1 MSDDRRNELV
11 EELFIRAVELREGGA
26 APEQIDE
33 LLRER
38 CNGDASLRAEVES
51 LLNAHVADA
60 GVLDR
65 ADIVLAGTISQTA
78 GGTRRHGRP
87 PWQEP
92 TLPPGSV
99 LGGYTIQRVLGS
111 GGMGVVYV
119 AQQDRPRRT
128 VALKV
133 IRPAMTSP
141 AMLKRFE
148 AEAEILGR
156 LHHPGIAQIYEA
168 GLSEGRPFLAMEL
181 VDGASLIEHAE
192 RRGLNTRER
201 LELAARVCDAVQ
213 HAHQK
218 GVIHRDLKPSNI
230 LVDGGAASTPAVDT
244 AAEFSHVGQPKVL
257 DFGVARATDS
267 DMQVSTL
274 RTTVGQLIGTLP
286 YMSPEQVAGDQNE
299 VDTRSDVYAL
309 GVILYQLLAGKLP
322 HDVSSRSIPEAARVI
337 RDEHPSRLSAVS
349 RVFRGDIETIVSK
362 AMDKDRQ
369 RRYQSAAELR
379 DDLRRHLA
387 GEPIAAKRDSA
398 LYLLRTQ
405 LRRYRG
411 AVAAAAAFVVLLIV
425 FSVYAASQAAT
436 NARLAR
442 SLAIE
447 LSASNI
453 ERGRALT
460 LAGNASVGEGILW
473 REFAGSPDSLQARWA
488 LWEHYLNRPIRRSI
502 RENGFHSTL
511 VVFSA
516 DGTTSAVRGMTG
528 DVQIWDGDFSK
539 LRRTVTARGGN
550 VLAVALAPDA
560 SALITG
566 DSGGNIEAW
575 DVESGERIDTLR
587 GTSSIPQCVVFAPD
601 GTRIYGGFTDGTL
614 AVWDWPSRV
623 FQRAWRAHPGA
634 VWDIAVSDDSRQVA
648 TGGREAVAVV
658 WSAAK
663 LARQAAFR
671 TDSPEVRSV
680 AFAAG
685 SRLLIA
691 AGSNSTVELFTVED
705 GQRTGTLRSAIPT
718 VHSIA
723 LDSDQSTLLV
733 AGSGGIEAWD
743 LPSLSL
749 LRTLTRGDGAE
760 HRVSLN
766 PVTDLIASSG
776 STGRLLLWDSA
787 PQLCASTI
795 CEDHGAWVVGL
806 NLSSDGTRL
815 ITSDLSHRVRLWEMP
830 AAKQLAIRTDFS
842 GPARAPMISPDG
854 SLVAMGL
861 GEGVI
866 NICSMEDLSTVR
878 SLRHETRS
886 QVCAIAW
893 SPDGRSLVSGT
904 VDGDAAVWDVATGKQ
919 RGVIRKP
926 AEGSTPGA
934 PAARIEGRVLSAAW
948 SGDGRFIAL
957 TATNPTLSVW
967 EASTL
972 EPLLTVP
979 GQYPTWSVAFSP
991 DSTQMAAAMSNRVL
1005 ALFDTSTWEQRASLE
1020 GHSRPA
1026 LTVAYSPDGK
1036 LLASSSADGTVRLWD
1051 PTFYPDRRGEGT
1063 LGAGRRLVTI
1073 STGDLEVSRV
1083 VFSTNSRGLYTAGA
1097 DRRVVAWD
1105 LGYYDRHIAG
1115 NMKLNLERV
1124 LAGIS
1129 PRPDTSKLEAWAAA
1143 VLAAEQPPARK
1154 PPPAASAR

>member
-1 MSDDRRNELV
+1 MTDDRRNELI
-11 EELFIRAVELREGGA
+11 EQIFIEAVGLREEGA
-26 APEQIDE
+26 PPSRIEE

-38 CNGDASLRAEVES
+38 CNGDAAMREEVES
-51 LLNAHVADA
+51 LLNAHGADA

-65 ADIVLAGTISQTA
+65 ADIVLAGTIAQTA

-92 TLPPGSV
+92 TLAPGSV

-128 VALKV
+128 IALKV

-181 VDGASLIEHAE
+181 VDGPSLIEHAE

-230 LVDGGAASTPAVDT
+230 LVDAGSSATPAAET

-411 AVAAAAAFVVLLIV
+411 AVAAAAAFVVLLIA

-442 SLAIE
+442 SLEVE

-453 ERGRALT
+453 ERARALR
-460 LAGNASVGEGILW
+460 LAGDAGVGENILW
-473 REFAGSPDSLQARWA
+473 RELVRTPDSLQAHWA
-488 LWEHYLNRPIRRSI
+488 LWELYLNRPIRRSI
-502 RENGFHSTL
+502 RENSYHASVIVHSR
-511 VVFSA
+511 
-516 DGTTSAVRGMTG
+516 DGTHAAVRGVSR
-528 DVQIWDGDFSK
+528 DVQIWDGALTQ
-539 LRRTVTARGGN
+539 LRRTISGRGGN

-560 SALITG
+560 SAVITG
-566 DSGGNIEAW
+566 DAGGNIEAW
-575 DVESGERIDTLR
+575 NPRTGEHIGTLR
-587 GTSSIPQCVVFAPD
+587 GTTSAPQSMAFAPD
-601 GTRIYGGFTDGTL
+601 GARIYCGFNDGTM
-614 AVWDWPSRV
+614 AVWDWPTAV
-623 FQRAWRAHPGA
+623 FQRSWRAHPGA
-634 VWDIAVSDDSRQVA
+634 VWDIAVSDDSRLVA
-648 TGGREAVAVV
+648 SCGRESAAVV
-658 WSAAK
+658 WSAAT

-671 TDSPEVRSV
+671 SDSPELRSLL
-680 AFAAG
+680 FAGG

-691 AGSNSTVELFTVED
+691 AGSDSKVTVFAVGDE
-705 GQRTGTLRSAIPT
+705 QRIGTLQTGMPA
-718 VHSIA
+718 VHSIS
-723 LDSDQSTLLV
+723 LTSDESTLFI
-733 AGSGGIEAWD
+733 AGSGGIEIWD
-743 LPSLSL
+743 MPGLYRRS
-749 LRTLTRGDGAE
+749 TLTHSDGSD
-760 HRVSLN
+760 HRVALN
-766 PVTDLIASSG
+766 PVTDLVTSSG
-776 STGRLLLWDSA
+776 STGRLLIWDSA

-806 NLSSDGTRL
+806 TLSPDGARL
-815 ITSDLSHRVRLWEMP
+815 VTTDLAHGVRLWE
-830 AAKQLAIRTDFS
+830 L
-842 GPARAPMISPDG
+842 PARRELVLRRDFIGPVRAPAVSPDG
-854 SLVAMGL
+854 SLIALGV
-861 GEGVI
+861 GEGAI
-866 NICSMEDLSTVR
+866 NLCTLNDLSSTR
-878 SLRHETRS
+878 IFRHDTRA
-886 QVCAIAW
+886 QVSAIAW

-904 VDGDAAVWDVATGKQ
+904 VDGDAALWDLATGKQ
-919 RGVIRKP
+919 RAVFRKP
-926 AEGSTPGA
+926 SDDTGA
-934 PAARIEGRVLSAAW
+934 KDAAPRIEGRILSAAW
-948 SGDGRFIAL
+948 SDDGRFIAL
-957 TATNPTLSVW
+957 CATDPMLSVW
-967 EASTL
+967 DAATL
-972 EPLLTVP
+972 RPVLTLP
-979 GQYPTWSVAFSP
+979 GQYPAWCAAFSP
-991 DSTQMAAAMSNRVL
+991 DSSTLAVAMPNREIG
-1005 ALFDTSTWEQRASLE
+1005 LFDTSTWTQRASLE
-1020 GHSRPA
+1020 GHSKPV
-1026 LTVAYSPDGK
+1026 LTVAFSPDGK
-1036 LLASSSADGTVRLWD
+1036 LLASSSADGTIRLWD
-1051 PTFYPDRRGEGT
+1051 PAFHPDRRGEGT
-1063 LGAGRRLVTI
+1063 LGAGRRLATL
-1073 STGDLEVSRV
+1073 SPGETEVSRII
-1083 VFSTNSRGLYTAGA
+1083 FSRDGRTLFSAGA
-1097 DRRVVAWD
+1097 DRRVLAWD

-1115 NMKLNLERV
+1115 SLKLNLERV
-1124 LAGIS
+1124 LPKMS
-1129 PRPDTSKLEAWAAA
+1129 PRPDTSKLEAWAAS
-1143 VLAAEQPPARK
+1143 VLAADPSAAT
-1154 PPPAASAR
+1154 PPPAASAK